1 MSIWK
6 KWAWLLT
13 GAVVAVIVA
22 AVPFGSGKAEAAA
35 PTMIQY
41 GSNNGDV
48 WDLQYRLQQLG
59 LYRGKLDGI
68 YGLKTEKAVIQYQIH
83 HKLRIDGIT
92 GPQTWGSLKR
102 HTVSK
107 QTVSKKAH
115 KQPLHSVNSRF
126 SKKDISL
133 IARAVYSEAR
143 GEPYKGQVAVAAV
156 ILNRID
162 SPEFPKTVSGVI
174 FQDGAFTAVQDG
186 QFWLSPNST
195 AYRATMDAIR
205 GWDPTNGALYYFNPD
220 TATSDWIWSRPQIKK
235 IGKHIFTK

>member
-6 KWAWLLT
+6 KWAWMLT
-13 GAVVAVIVA
+13 GTVVAVFVA

-41 GSNNGDV
+41 GSKNGDV

-59 LYRGKLDGI
+59 LYRAKLDGI
-68 YGLKTEKAVIQYQIH
+68 YGSKTEKAVIKYQIQ
-83 HKLRIDGIT
+83 HKLRIDGIA
-92 GPQTWGSLKR
+92 GPKTWGSLKR

-107 QTVSKKAH
+107 KVN
-115 KQPLHSVNSRF
+115 KQPWHSVNSRF
-126 SKKDISL
+126 SKQDIAL

-162 SPEFPKTVSGVI
+162 SPKFPKTVRGVI

-186 QFWLSPNST
+186 QFWMNPNST

-205 GWDPTNGALYYFNPD
+205 GWDPTHGSLYYFNPN
-220 TATSDWIWSRPQIKK
+220 TATSGWIWSRPQVTK
-235 IGKHIFTK
+235 IGNHIFTK